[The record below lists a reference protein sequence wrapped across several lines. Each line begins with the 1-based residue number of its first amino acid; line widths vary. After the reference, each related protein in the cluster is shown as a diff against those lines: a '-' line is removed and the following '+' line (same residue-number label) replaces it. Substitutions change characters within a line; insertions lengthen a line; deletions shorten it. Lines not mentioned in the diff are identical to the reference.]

1 MEEREERASGTG
13 FMRHAYGFGSGGGLE
28 RLEGESIVP
37 ALRAEEL
44 AWVHLDMNA
53 AETRPW
59 LERALRYLD
68 PLVVEALLAEETR
81 PRLTVIGEGA
91 LMILRGINR
100 NAMEEPEDMVSLR
113 MWVDSRGIIS
123 LQRRELKAVD
133 DLADRLAGR
142 RVACDAGEF
151 LVQMITQLG
160 EGMEPVL
167 GALSEAMDDA
177 EEAML
182 EQPEASMRVRMT
194 DLRKRAI
201 LLRRYIAPQREAL
214 QQLRMADLPWLP
226 VRYQRHV
233 QENHDRLTRYVEDLD
248 ALRDRAQVVKD
259 ELSNSLADRLNRNTY
274 LLSVVAAIFLPLG
287 FVTGLL
293 GINVG
298 GIPGAESPYGFAI
311 ICSLLGTVVILQI
324 LWFKRRGW
332 Y

>member
-1 MEEREERASGTG
+1 M
-13 FMRHAYGFGSGGGLE
+13 E
-28 RLEGESIVP
+28 RLEGAGIVG
-37 ALRAEEL
+37 ALRGEEL

-53 AETRPW
+53 EETRGW
-59 LERALRYLD
+59 LEGTLSYLD
-68 PLVVEALLAEETR
+68 PLVAEALLAEETR

-91 LMILRGINR
+91 LIILRGINR

-133 DLADRLAGR
+133 ELAGRLAGK
-142 RVACDAGEF
+142 RVAMDAGAF
-151 LVQMITQLG
+151 LVELITQLG

-259 ELSNSLADRLNRNTY
+259 ELSNHMAERLNRNTY
-274 LLSVVAAIFLPLG
+274 LLSMVAAIFLPLG

-298 GIPGAESPYGFAI
+298 GIPGAGSRYGFAV
-311 ICSLLGTVVILQI
+311 ICGLLGMVVILQI